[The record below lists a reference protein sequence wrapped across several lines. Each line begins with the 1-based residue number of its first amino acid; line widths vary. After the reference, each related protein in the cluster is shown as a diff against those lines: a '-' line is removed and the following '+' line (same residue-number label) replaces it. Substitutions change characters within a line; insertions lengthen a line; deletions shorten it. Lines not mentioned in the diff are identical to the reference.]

1 MAVPALT
8 PVEVEVLRGDGRAAG
23 AAQANGVAQPK
34 VAEPCVAEPCAVLAV
49 LPCRRS
55 WHGVAEPG
63 VVQARHWVCALVV
76 LAVLPCRRSWH
87 GVAEPG
93 VAQARHWVGALV
105 VLAGLPKLRCW
116 HGVAE
121 PGVAQSR
128 QRVCALV
135 VAAVLPCQRPPA
147 GSNYP
152 APTGTSCNVSRGWQ
166 CRGPSS
172 R

>member
-34 VAEPCVAEPCAVLAV
+34 VAEPCVAEPCA
-49 LPCRRS
+49 
-55 WHGVAEPG
+55 
-63 VVQARHWVCALVV
+63 V